1 MNILAVNLG
10 SYLDLEDEL
19 REYPEILEG
28 REEALE
34 GYPYSETDDLLVYR
48 LAPGVVFVT
57 ADGDMDRYL
66 LLQPK

>member
-10 SYLDLEDEL
+10 SELALEEEL
-19 REYPEILEG
+19 REYPEVLEG
-28 REEALE
+28 RTEALE
-34 GYPYSETDDLLVYR
+34 GYPHPVADDLLVYR